1 LDIVTFV
8 DTTEVKFGSLKVWN
22 WIVQS
27 YKIKPKSHHIINPPP
42 SNLVKL
48 GQSSQ
53 LWTISGQSW
62 SNGQT
67 RGVGVMMNFFFYILY
82 LKKIYT

>member
-1 LDIVTFV
+1 LHKIFLDILTFV
-8 DTTEVKFGSLKVWN
+8 DAFEIKFSSLKVWN

-27 YKIKPKSHHIINPPP
+27 YKIKPKSCHVINPPL

-53 LWTISGQSW
+53 LWTNCGQSE
-62 SNGQT
+62 SNDQT
-67 RGVGVMMNFFFYILY
+67 RGAKLEIGQ
-82 LKKIYT
+82 KIISW